1 MLHHSDRTTA
11 SRAVVQSL
19 VNVEI
24 TVDTEWL
31 AAFRTR
37 VCLNFKV
44 QKKEK
49 KYNICTDS
57 LYAHR
62 YMHEQHLCNCGLRS

>member
-19 VNVEI
+19 MNVEI

-31 AAFRTR
+31 AALRTR

-44 QKKEK
+44 QEREEK
-49 KYNICTDS
+49 KYLHFMPTRVH
-57 LYAHR
+57 A
-62 YMHEQHLCNCGLRS
+62 